1 VPEIVPILVE
11 SPVPAGPFGAKGL
24 GENPMFNAAAA
35 IANAIYN
42 ATGVRM
48 REIPFTWSRVYGE
61 LERAGRLV

>member
-1 VPEIVPILVE
+1 
-11 SPVPAGPFGAKGL
+11 
-24 GENPMFNAAAA
+24 MFNAAAA

-61 LERAGRLV
+61 LERAGRRV